1 MEVLSFKE
9 ARNSDVKVL
18 NNKIGWNIDLVNELV
33 YIYLRYEKRKKIV
46 RIKHDITCF
55 IESLFCLNTNL
66 INKIN
71 NSLIFKDITKKL

>member
-1 MEVLSFKE
+1 MK
-9 ARNSDVKVL
+9 
-18 NNKIGWNIDLVNELV
+18 G
-33 YIYLRYEKRKKIV
+33 YIYKIINVENGHFYVGSTIEIEKRKKIV